1 MIKNWVKFNHSPRKR
16 IEIGWRPFKEG
27 AYELFVRDN
36 GIGIE
41 PRYHEQ
47 IFGVFQRLHT
57 RKEYDGTGLGLAIV
71 KKATGKLHGSVRIES
86 EPGKG
91 STFYIVIPK
100 TQ

>member
-1 MIKNWVKFNHSPRKR
+1 
-16 IEIGWRPFKEG
+16 

-57 RKEYDGTGLGLAIV
+57 RKEYEGTGLGLAIV
-71 KKATGKLHGSVRIES
+71 KKATAKLHGSVRIES
-86 EPGKG
+86 KPGEG
-91 STFYIVIPK
+91 STFYVVIPK